1 VKPLATFP
9 LKCFADTIGVFLPTR
24 RTPSISTSDLLE
36 RIVRGYRD
44 GFFDSKLEKNGHPEL
59 VAADVDW
66 DSSASIEKR
75 ERRKKGKGG
84 VAVQP
89 LSTTDAQ

>member
-1 VKPLATFP
+1 MYTNELVGRF
-9 LKCFADTIGVFLPTR
+9 VPTR
-24 RTPSISTSDLLE
+24 RTPAISTSDLLE

-59 VAADVDW
+59 LAADVDW

-75 ERRKKGKGG
+75 EKRAAKVRK
-84 VAVQP
+84 
-89 LSTTDAQ
+89 

>member
-1 VKPLATFP
+1 MRKTLVSDPFP
-9 LKCFADTIGVFLPTR
+9 RFSMYTNELVGRFVPTR
-24 RTPSISTSDLLE
+24 RTPAISTSDLLE

-59 VAADVDW
+59 LAADVDW

-75 ERRKKGKGG
+75 EKRAAKVRK
-84 VAVQP
+84 
-89 LSTTDAQ
+89 